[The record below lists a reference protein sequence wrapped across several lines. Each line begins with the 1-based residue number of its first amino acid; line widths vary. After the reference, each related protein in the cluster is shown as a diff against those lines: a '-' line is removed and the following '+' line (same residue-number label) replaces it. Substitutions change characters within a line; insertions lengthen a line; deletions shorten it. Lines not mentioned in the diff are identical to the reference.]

1 MKCEIC
7 GKEMSHPCYAGE
19 YAGVCNQCFNAKFW
33 QLIVAEKDHHLV
45 AEGECYSL
53 GDEDAPAREPRGHDG
68 RKFTYEDLAT
78 GEQHTT
84 TNLWYQGDVPPEFRD
99 QLPDTVRFVSL

>member
-7 GKEMSHPCYAGE
+7 GKEMDHPCYSGE
-19 YAGVCNQCFNAKFW
+19 FSGVCNQCFNTKFW
-33 QLIVAEKDHHLV
+33 QLIIAEKDHHLV
-45 AEGECYSL
+45 AGGECYSL
-53 GDEDAPAREPRGHDG
+53 GDENAPEREPRGHGG

-84 TNLWYQGDVPPEFRD
+84 TNLWYQGPIPTEFRD
-99 QLPDTVRFVSL
+99 QLPDTVRFVHL